1 MLRQSARSLLRQPGL
16 LIGLILSVALGIG
29 SNAAIFAFASGLIS
43 VRSPLADAGGRLT
56 TVIAQSG
63 RSQGLLN
70 GHEVAWLRDQRVFDA
85 VAAIRETVG
94 TLRTD
99 RRSMTGAVATASSEG
114 ASLLSL
120 GTGDGVALGPGAQQT
135 FGAPKRI
142 TIDNVAYDRP
152 VSTPAWLEGLFAG
165 RPIAAWLV
173 VDAGALD
180 ADDPDARTLTVVAR
194 LRRGV
199 SLADAQSQLDARAPA
214 VRLLVDRYTGLTP
227 EASAAMRRLR
237 VLLTVVAGAIVALTC
252 LNVAVLL
259 LSRAARRSHEVS
271 IRIALGVTR
280 HRLALG
286 LLVDALLI
294 VVPGLATGLLLGVWT
309 ANALPALLFA
319 QDAEQ
324 LNFAPDLGITAA
336 AVLACAALVIGCGM
350 VPLIENRHDR
360 PADVLRRRSVP
371 GEGPI
376 GRLQRSL
383 VVAQMAGCCAFV
395 VAAAFLT
402 DSFQS
407 ALRTQAGR
415 RAGMRVLAE
424 VEASTGFARDD
435 LGLRYFREL
444 TDAISE
450 VPGVFSTA
458 WISRAPGSHSS
469 WRPFA
474 IERPHA
480 ATREVQAPLLPFTR
494 ETIDEVTLPP
504 LAGRMFGGGDR
515 PGGCPV
521 VVVNQHAAAAW
532 FGGAAVGRW
541 LRSQAGEHFEI
552 VGVVATPTR
561 PAPVVYF
568 YPEQGG
574 SASAGDMRFDA
585 LSGEFHRGIL
595 NTNAISGNYFQ
606 VMGGTLDEMV
616 GDEVDRSETPCRTGI
631 VNQEAA
637 DLYFDGEAVGGA
649 VIDASGQRTT
659 IVGVVQE
666 VAIGAWQR
674 DTPPT
679 VYFQHADEYSPHAT
693 LVFAAAGAM
702 PEILEDARRQMT
714 AVSGG
719 SLRRLESF
727 DDHLART
734 ALATERIAAL
744 LVRAATAV
752 ALVLGVLGLNRA
764 VADDLWRR
772 QQEFATR
779 SALGSPA
786 WRLVPVL
793 LRQGARWAA
802 AGALLGLLCAWVV
815 GTWLRGLTGFDAPY
829 AAWAWL
835 VGPAVLAAG
844 VLLASALPAVRAIR
858 VDPVMAM
865 KTPG

>member
-16 LIGLILSVALGIG
+16 LIGLVLSVALGIG

-43 VRSPLADAGGRLT
+43 VRSPLADAGAGLA

-70 GHEVAWLRDQRVFDA
+70 GREVAWLREQGVFDA
-85 VAAIRETVG
+85 VAAVRETVG

-99 RRSMTGAVATASSEG
+99 DRSMTGAVATVSSEG
-114 ASLLSL
+114 ASLFSL
-120 GTGDGVALGPGAQQT
+120 GTGDGVALGPGAQQAL
-135 FGAPKRI
+135 GEPERV
-142 TIDNVAYDRP
+142 TIDDEEYDRP

-165 RPIAAWLV
+165 RPIAAWIV
-173 VDAGALD
+173 VDAGALE
-180 ADDPDARTLTVVAR
+180 ADDPDARTLTVVAH
-194 LRRGV
+194 LAQGV
-199 SLADAQSQLDARAPA
+199 SLGEAQRQLDAREPA
-214 VRLLVDRYTGLTP
+214 VRLLLDEYTGLTP

-237 VLLTVVAGAIVALTC
+237 VLLTVVAGAILAITC

-259 LSRAARRSHEVS
+259 LSRAARRSHEIS

-280 HRLALG
+280 RTLAMG
-286 LLVDALLI
+286 LLVDAVLI
-294 VVPGLATGLLLGVWT
+294 VVPGLAAGLLLGVWT

-324 LNFAPDLGITAA
+324 LTFAPDLGITAA
-336 AVLACAALVIGCGM
+336 AVLACAAIVIGCGM

-360 PADVLRRRSVP
+360 PADVLRRRP
-371 GEGPI
+371 GHGDGPL

-415 RAGMRVLAE
+415 GAGTRVLAD
-424 VEASTGFARDD
+424 VEARAGFARDD
-435 LGLRYFREL
+435 LGLGYFREL
-444 TDAISE
+444 TDAALQ

-458 WISRAPGSHSS
+458 WISRAPGTHPS

-480 ATREVQAPLLPFTR
+480 ATREVHAPLLPFTR

-521 VVVNQHAAAAW
+521 VVLNQHAASAW
-532 FGGAAVGRW
+532 FGDAAVGRW
-541 LRSQAGEHFEI
+541 LRSQAGERFEI
-552 VGVVATPTR
+552 VGVVGTPAR
-561 PAPVVYF
+561 SEPVVYF
-568 YPEQGG
+568 YPEQGDSVG
-574 SASAGDMRFDA
+574 AAVMQFDVPAGA
-585 LSGEFHRGIL
+585 FHRGIL
-595 NTNAISGNYFQ
+595 NTNAVSENYFQ
-606 VMGGTLDEMV
+606 VMGGSVEGAAD
-616 GDEVDRSETPCRTGI
+616 GADRSETRCRTGI
-631 VNQEAA
+631 VNQETA

-666 VAIGAWQR
+666 VAVGAWQR
-674 DTPPT
+674 DIPPT
-679 VYFQHADEYSPHAT
+679 VYFRHADEYSPHAT
-693 LVFAAAGAM
+693 LVLAAAAAT
-702 PEILEDARRQMT
+702 PAKLEEAHRRLT

-719 SLRRLESF
+719 SLRRLETL
-727 DDHLART
+727 DEHLART

-752 ALVLGVLGLNRA
+752 ALVLGILGLNRA

-793 LRQGARWAA
+793 LRQGARWTA
-802 AGALLGLLCAWVV
+802 AGALLGLLGASVLGV
-815 GTWLRGLTGFDAPY
+815 WLRGLTGFDAPY

-835 VGPAVLAAG
+835 AGPAVLAAG
-844 VLLASALPAVRAIR
+844 VLLASALPAVRAVR
-858 VDPVMAM
+858 VDPLMAM
-865 KTPG
+865 KS

>member
-29 SNAAIFAFASGLIS
+29 SNAAIFAFASGLIT
-43 VRSPLADAGGRLT
+43 VRSPLADGGAALT

-70 GHEVAWLRDQRVFDA
+70 GHEVAWLRAQGVFDA

-99 RRSMTGAVATASSEG
+99 RRSMTGAVATTSSEG

-120 GTGDGVALGPGAQQT
+120 GIHDGVALGPAAQQT

-142 TIDNVAYDRP
+142 AIDDEAYDGP

-165 RPIAAWLV
+165 RPIAAWIV
-173 VDAGALD
+173 TDAGALD
-180 ADDPDARTLTVVAR
+180 ADDPDARTLTVVAG
-194 LRRGV
+194 LPQGL
-199 SLADAQSQLDARAPA
+199 SLADAQRQLDARAPA
-214 VRLLVDRYTGLTP
+214 VRLLLDTYTGLTP

-237 VLLTVVAGAIVALTC
+237 LLLTAVAGAILALTC

-259 LSRAARRSHEVS
+259 LSRAARRAHEIS

-280 HRLALG
+280 RTLAIG
-286 LLVDALLI
+286 LLVDAVLV
-294 VVPGLATGLLLGVWT
+294 VVPGLAAGLLLGMWT

-324 LNFAPDLGITAA
+324 LTFAPDLGLTAA

-350 VPLIENRHDR
+350 APLIENRHDR
-360 PADVLRRRSVP
+360 PADVLRRRSAY
-371 GEGPI
+371 GDGPL

-415 RAGMRVLAE
+415 GAGTRVLAD

-435 LGLRYFREL
+435 LGFEYFRGL
-444 TDAISE
+444 TDAVSE

-458 WISRAPGSHSS
+458 WINRAPGTHPS

-480 ATREVQAPLLPFTR
+480 TTRDVQAPLLPFTR

-521 VVVNQHAAAAW
+521 VVLNQHAASAW
-532 FGGAAVGRW
+532 FGDAAVGRW
-541 LRSQAGEHFEI
+541 LRSHAGERFEI
-552 VGVVATPTR
+552 VGVVTTPAR
-561 PAPVVYF
+561 PEPVVYF

-574 SASAGDMRFDA
+574 RAAGSMRFDIP
-585 LSGEFHRGIL
+585 SGDFHRGIL
-595 NTNAISGNYFQ
+595 NANAVSGNYFQ
-606 VMGGTLDEMV
+606 VMGGTLD
-616 GDEVDRSETPCRTGI
+616 DTADNEVHRSETPCRTGI

-637 DLYFDGEAVGGA
+637 DLYFDGDAVGGA

-666 VAIGAWQR
+666 VPIGAWQR

-679 VYFQHADEYSPHAT
+679 VYFRHSDEYSPHAT
-693 LVFAAAGAM
+693 LVVAAAGAM
-702 PEILEDARRQMT
+702 REILEEARRQMT

-719 SLRRLESF
+719 SLRRLQTL

-744 LVRAATAV
+744 LVRAATAI
-752 ALVLGVLGLNRA
+752 ALVLGILGLNRA

-802 AGALLGLLCAWVV
+802 AGALVGLLCAWVV
-815 GTWLRGLTGFDAPY
+815 GIWLRGLTGFDAPY

-835 VGPAVLAAG
+835 AGPAVLAAG

-858 VDPVMAM
+858 VDPLMAM
-865 KTPG
+865 KS

>member
-16 LIGLILSVALGIG
+16 LLGLILSVALGIG

-43 VRSPLADAGGRLT
+43 VPSPLADAGAGLT

-70 GHEVAWLRDQRVFDA
+70 GHEVAWLREQSVFDA

-99 RRSMTGAVATASSEG
+99 RRAMTGAVAMVSSEG

-120 GTGDGVALGPGAQQT
+120 GTGDGVALGPAAQQT
-135 FGAPKRI
+135 FGAPERI
-142 TIDNVAYDRP
+142 TIDEVAYEGP

-165 RPIAAWLV
+165 RPLAAWIV
-173 VDAGALD
+173 VDAGALA
-180 ADDPDARTLTVVAR
+180 ADDPDARTLTVVAQ
-194 LRRGV
+194 LPQGV
-199 SLADAQSQLDARAPA
+199 SLDEAQRQLDAREPA
-214 VRLLVDRYTGLTP
+214 VRLLLDDYSGLTP
-227 EASAAMRRLR
+227 EASAAMQRLR
-237 VLLTVVAGAIVALTC
+237 VLLTVVAGAILALTC

-259 LSRAARRSHEVS
+259 LSRAARRSHEIS

-280 HRLALG
+280 RTLAIG
-286 LLVDALLI
+286 LLVDAVLI
-294 VVPGLATGLLLGVWT
+294 VVPGLAAGLLLAVWT
-309 ANALPALLFA
+309 ANVLPALLFA

-324 LNFAPDLGITAA
+324 LTFAPDLGVTAA
-336 AVLACAALVIGCGM
+336 AVLACAALVAGCGM

-360 PADVLRRRSVP
+360 PADVLRRRSVH

-376 GRLQRSL
+376 ARLQRSL

-402 DSFQS
+402 DSFQA

-415 RAGMRVLAE
+415 GAGTRVLAE
-424 VEASTGFARDD
+424 VEASRGFARED
-435 LGLRYFREL
+435 LGLQYFRGL
-444 TDAISE
+444 ADAVSQ

-458 WISRAPGSHSS
+458 WISRAPGTHPS

-480 ATREVQAPLLPFTR
+480 STREVQAPLLPFTR

-504 LAGRMFGGGDR
+504 LTGRMFGGGDS

-521 VVVNQHAAAAW
+521 VVLNQSAASAW
-532 FGGAAVGRW
+532 FDDAAVGRW
-541 LRSQAGEHFEI
+541 LRSHAGERFEI
-552 VGVVATPTR
+552 VGVLATPAR
-561 PAPVVYF
+561 PAPLVYF
-568 YPEQGG
+568 YPEQLG
-574 SASAGDMRFDA
+574 SAGVADMRFDVP
-585 LSGEFHRGIL
+585 SGGFRRGIL
-595 NTNAISGNYFQ
+595 NTNAVSGNYFQ
-606 VMGGTLDEMV
+606 VMGGTLDGTDGHEA
-616 GDEVDRSETPCRTGI
+616 DRSESPCRTGI

-666 VAIGAWQR
+666 FAIGAWQR
-674 DTPPT
+674 DIPPT
-679 VYFQHADEYSPHAT
+679 VYFRHADEYSPHAT
-693 LVFAAAGAM
+693 LVFAAAGEV
-702 PEILEDARRQMT
+702 PDILEEAGRQLT

-719 SLRRLESF
+719 ALRRLETL

-752 ALVLGVLGLNRA
+752 ALVLGILGLNRA

-772 QQEFATR
+772 RQEFATR

-802 AGALLGLLCAWVV
+802 AGALLGLLCAWVA
-815 GTWLRGLTGFDAPY
+815 GIWLRGLTGFDAPY

-835 VGPAVLAAG
+835 AGPAVLAAG
-844 VLLASALPAVRAIR
+844 VVIASAVPAVRAIR
-858 VDPVMAM
+858 VDPLMAM
-865 KTPG
+865 KT

>member
-1 MLRQSARSLLRQPGL
+1 LLRQSARSLLRQPGL
-16 LIGLILSVALGIG
+16 LIGLILSVALGVG

-43 VRSPLADAGGRLT
+43 VRSPLADAGARLT

-70 GHEVAWLRDQRVFDA
+70 GHEVAWLRDQGVFDA

-99 RRSMTGAVATASSEG
+99 RRSMTGAVATTSSEG

-120 GTGDGVALGPGAQQT
+120 ETADGVALGPAAQQT
-135 FGAPKRI
+135 FGAPERI
-142 TIDNVAYDRP
+142 TIDDEAYDGP
-152 VSTPAWLEGLFAG
+152 VSTPGWLEGLFAG
-165 RPIAAWLV
+165 RPIAAWIV
-173 VDAGALD
+173 ADAGSLG

-194 LRRGV
+194 LPQGV
-199 SLADAQSQLDARAPA
+199 SRAEAQRQLDARTPA
-214 VRLLVDRYTGLTP
+214 VRLLLDEYTGLTP

-237 VLLTVVAGAIVALTC
+237 VLLTVVAGAMLAITC

-259 LSRAARRSHEVS
+259 LSRAARRAHEIS

-280 HRLALG
+280 RTLAVG
-286 LLVDALLI
+286 LLVDAVLI
-294 VVPGLATGLLLGVWT
+294 VVPGLAAGLLLGMWT

-324 LNFAPDLGITAA
+324 LTFAPDLGITAA
-336 AVLACAALVIGCGM
+336 AVLACAALVVGCGM
-350 VPLIENRHDR
+350 VPLVENRHDR
-360 PADVLRRRSVP
+360 PADVLRSRAAHGR
-371 GEGPI
+371 GPLD
-376 GRLQRSL
+376 RLQKSL

-415 RAGMRVLAE
+415 GAGTRVLAE

-435 LGLRYFREL
+435 LGLQYFRDL
-444 TDAISE
+444 AAAVSQ

-458 WISRAPGSHSS
+458 WISRAPGTHPS

-480 ATREVQAPLLPFTR
+480 TAREVQAPLLPFAR
-494 ETIDEVTLPP
+494 ETIDEVALPP

-521 VVVNQHAAAAW
+521 VVLNQHAASAW
-532 FGGAAVGRW
+532 FGDAAVGRW
-541 LRSQAGEHFEI
+541 LRSHAGERFEI
-552 VGVVATPTR
+552 IGVVATPAR
-561 PAPVVYF
+561 RAPIVYF
-568 YPEQGG
+568 YPAQGG
-574 SASAGDMRFDA
+574 SAGAGVMRFA
-585 LSGEFHRGIL
+585 LPSGEFHRGTL
-595 NTNAISGNYFQ
+595 DANAVSGNYFQ
-606 VMGGTLDEMV
+606 VMGGVLD
-616 GDEVDRSETPCRTGI
+616 DTADNEVDRGETPCRTAV

-666 VAIGAWQR
+666 VPIGAWQR

-679 VYFQHADEYSPHAT
+679 IYFRHTDEYSPHAT
-693 LVFAAAGAM
+693 LVLAAASAT
-702 PEILEDARRQMT
+702 PEMLAEVRRQMT

-719 SLRRLESF
+719 SVRRLQTL

-734 ALATERIAAL
+734 ALAAERIAAL

-752 ALVLGVLGLNRA
+752 ALVLGILGLNRA

-793 LRQGARWAA
+793 LRQGARWAS
-802 AGALLGLLCAWVV
+802 AGGLLGLLCAWVV
-815 GTWLRGLTGFDAPY
+815 GIWLRGLTGFDAPY

-835 VGPAVLAAG
+835 AGPAVLAAG
-844 VLLASALPAVRAIR
+844 VLLASALPALRAIR
-858 VDPVMAM
+858 VDPLMAM
-865 KTPG
+865 KS